1 MAVSCSLLRVCSP
14 PFLFI
19 FCLLAL
25 GSCSDSGTGP
35 LPRPEINFKVESIDP
50 YVAAP
55 GTRVTLLGY
64 GFGRDTNN
72 IRITVGGVVADSI
85 VWLRPDRVEFIM
97 PEGAAGGNLFV
108 ERFGDG
114 EGAGILYPFRVISS
128 PYGYNAF
135 SVTLYGVKGKRIWE
149 QFRRNEAS
157 RGGTDTARVEFQYS
171 GRVGTSEDGMCW
183 EVTRDDTIRLC
194 THSKSG
200 PPVPEDRLFYHREER
215 GTLHAIVDSA
225 RKLLRNVRIDHLS
238 ANTSQVWT
246 MQSKMTRM
254 GTILLLEDLPY
265 HIDADGDIVVALEGS
280 ALREKVVGYEY
291 SFQDNEQ
298 EPDFWSSSSHEIGE
312 LVEFPDEA
320 QLGIRLYRKR

>member
-1 MAVSCSLLRVCSP
+1 MSCSLFRVCSP
-14 PFLFI
+14 PLLFI
-19 FCLLAL
+19 FCLLTL

-35 LPRPEINFKVESIDP
+35 VPRQFVDFTVESIDP
-50 YVAAP
+50 YAAAP
-55 GTRVTLLGY
+55 GTKVTLLGY

-97 PEGAAGGNLFV
+97 PERAAGGGLFV

-114 EGAGILYPFRVISS
+114 EGYGILYPFRVIRS

-135 SVTLYGVKGKRIWE
+135 SVSLSGVMGKRIWE
-149 QFRRNEAS
+149 QSRRNEAG
-157 RGGTDTARVEFQYS
+157 RGGTDTSKVEFQYS
-171 GRVGTSEDGMCW
+171 GRVGTSEDGMCR
-183 EVTRDDTIRLC
+183 ETTSGDTIRLC

-200 PPVPEDRLFYHREER
+200 PLAPEDRLFYHREER
-215 GTLHAIVDSA
+215 GTLHAVVDSA

-246 MQSKMTRM
+246 MQSRMTRM
-254 GTILLLEDLPY
+254 GTILLLGDLPY
-265 HIDADGDIVVALEGS
+265 HIDSDGDIVVALEGS
-280 ALREKVVGYEY
+280 ALREKVIGYEY
-291 SFQDNEQ
+291 SFQDNQQ
-298 EPDFWSSSSHEIGE
+298 EPDFWSSASHEIGE

-320 QLGIRLYRKR
+320 SLRIRLYHQR